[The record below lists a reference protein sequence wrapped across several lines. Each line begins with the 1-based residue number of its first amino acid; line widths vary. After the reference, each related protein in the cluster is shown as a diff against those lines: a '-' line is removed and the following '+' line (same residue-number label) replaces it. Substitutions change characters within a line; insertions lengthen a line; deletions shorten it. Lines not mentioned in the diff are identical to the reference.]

1 MATIPLA
8 ADDQRPV
15 SARAEHVE
23 LRVHAFTDGAERT
36 VVVPRTDGP
45 GETARFQVRREG
57 DRLRVTTD
65 SPHPWQLRIGGPDAI
80 RHPGTAGPAVSDFL
94 YEDCEDCEG

>member
-1 MATIPLA
+1 M
-8 ADDQRPV
+8 
-15 SARAEHVE
+15 
-23 LRVHAFTDGAERT
+23 
-36 VVVPRTDGP
+36 
-45 GETARFQVRREG
+45 
-57 DRLRVTTD
+57 TTD